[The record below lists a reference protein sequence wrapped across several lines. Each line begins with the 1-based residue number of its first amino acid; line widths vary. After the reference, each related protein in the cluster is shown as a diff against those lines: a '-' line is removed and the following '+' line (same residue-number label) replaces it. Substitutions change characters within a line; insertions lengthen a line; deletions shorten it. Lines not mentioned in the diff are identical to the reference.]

1 MPVQPGFQR
10 QCGESGA
17 YARRVSG
24 CAFHSNDEGVSE
36 MRTLVAIVA
45 LALAASPALA
55 QTQTQTQRKDC
66 GELKTEIETKIRNN
80 GVKVF
85 TLAVV
90 GKDTAEDGKVV
101 GTCDGGTNKIVY
113 KRGVAEAPR
122 ETTGEAKPQ
131 PK

>member
-1 MPVQPGFQR
+1 
-10 QCGESGA
+10 
-17 YARRVSG
+17 
-24 CAFHSNDEGVSE
+24 

-45 LALAASPALA
+45 LALSASPALA
-55 QTQTQTQRKDC
+55 QPQTQPQTQAPTQAQTQAPTQRKDC

-113 KRGVAEAPR
+113 KRGAVEAPR
-122 ETTGEAKPQ
+122 DTTGEAKPQ